1 MSLGYPN
8 QNGGRT
14 TDAAL
19 FHGLGNIFTGTWIS
33 GFRVRQNSPLG
44 MSVQIGGESTVPD
57 DLLVRD
63 GTGAVFPVFNM
74 SSQPVVATV
83 PAANSANPRIDTVV
97 VYIDNSIAADHASE
111 NNQNRTKVIVIA
123 GAPATNPSAPSAS
136 QIKSVIGSNSPY
148 TVLADVRVNRGAT
161 SISNSNIT
169 DRRWAVKL
177 RHSPIIDNA
186 WQLKNDIVLP
196 QHIDWERLM
205 AAKFNT
211 ASSVPSAPMIQYGR
225 SRIDGNGALEAS
237 GWISFPK
244 AFNPG
249 SVPVVLCTYTGYT
262 SKSSPYRD
270 SPTGGWAGVTVAATG
285 TLHGGFSA
293 IVRRV
298 DGATLSDAYY
308 FNWIA
313 IGEA

>member
-19 FHGLGNIFTGTWIS
+19 FHALGNIFKGTWVS
-33 GFRVRQNSPLG
+33 GFKVRQNSPLG
-44 MSVQIGGESTVPD
+44 MSVRVGGESSTPD

-63 GTGAVFPVFNM
+63 GSGATFPVCNL

-83 PAANSANPRIDTVV
+83 ATANSANPRIDSVV
-97 VYIDNSIAADHASE
+97 VYIDSAVAANHTAA
-111 NNQNRTKVIVIA
+111 NNQNRTKVAVVS
-123 GAPATNPSAPSAS
+123 GTPATSPSAPSAS
-136 QIKSVIGSNSPY
+136 QIKSVVGSNSPY
-148 TVLADVRVNRGAT
+148 VVLADIRVNRAVT
-161 SISNSNIT
+161 SISDANIT
-169 DRRWAVKL
+169 DRREAVRL
-177 RHSPIIDNA
+177 RHAPIIDNA

-298 DGATLSDAYY
+298 DGATLGDAYY